1 MLNKLKAKFSARSKQ
16 NRSSR
21 LMDSEDSLKSSLPPP
36 FICAYGSSDFLD
48 QLKTPKNTKPEQNLI
63 QLDKAF
69 ANKLILKCH
78 EHVLAILLSD
88 GSIYTY
94 GGFPDTKISSKD
106 THKITSL
113 DAITVKDVEVGG
125 THMFVI
131 NNQGNVYGWGLNDR
145 FQLGSEEM
153 NEKPKLLKS
162 IPLNNKVVSI
172 SCGFNHS
179 LFLLSDGS
187 VWSSG
192 SNSFGQLGYETDS
205 ISKQSV
211 MARINSINGIPF
223 RQVVAGYFHS
233 LVLTYSGV
241 VFAWGKN
248 SHGQLG
254 TGDRINKPFPTRVNP
269 LKHQKVRYIAAGKNH
284 TVALTLDGGVF
295 TFGSNEYG
303 QLGHGKNSG
312 DFSVNPR
319 KIFELMGTTVT
330 QIACGK
336 NHTIAFVGES
346 SHLYTFGNNYK
357 SQLGYTDTSPDKN
370 YNPFL
375 VTGPWSSKTQQP
387 SLTNFDMRVH
397 TVVAGGNSTVVNL
410 ALKICAKVDQR
421 VLSTEN
427 NDSEISMF
435 TDSFVKELC
444 GASESDFKK
453 PKMKS
458 QIETLKE
465 ILSSQSCLNVSFLA
479 EDHDKTQGSYPGVNM
494 MKARLIFSKL
504 GSSKSKAIE
513 QTMKDA
519 LTNELFPS
527 LTQSPPDIEV
537 LRLYLVLP
545 ECHLFQKSGMQEI
558 PLRFAEKV
566 LGLKN
571 NASKVLDKWYNSLEP
586 MFFNKLVETYK
597 QVVFVLLKEP
607 QAYNRLQF
615 DLGVSFNMLDK
626 LYKINFMNE
635 PIIPYQKFYLKDVN
649 RYINLKTDYDQWIR
663 KLSRTTLCS
672 FPFLLDSKVK
682 TEILQ
687 IDAHHQKQIAFNHA
701 TERNLG
707 AIFGLTGGGY
717 LESPRLEITV
727 NRSDIVTKTLNQ
739 LSNYHTSSLKK
750 PLLVKFEGEEGEDA
764 GGIRKEFFMLIL
776 KEILDPKYGM
786 FESYEESRLMWF
798 SDYKGLVEDQM
809 YFLVGIVLGLAIYN
823 DTIID
828 ISFPKALYKK
838 LLGESVDMSDL
849 KELDPTLYKNFQELL
864 NYDEE
869 ENGGS
874 VEDVFCLT
882 FSIDKD
888 NFGKVVTVN
897 LVENGSEKNVTKSNR
912 AEYVNAY
919 IEYLF
924 NTSVQEPF
932 KAFKTGFLKVCG
944 GEILNLFKPTELMEM
959 VIGNQN
965 YNWEDLE
972 KNTEYKGVYYRQHKV
987 INMFWN
993 VFHDFD
999 VTKKKKFL
1007 LFLTGSDKVPITGL
1021 KIIIQSVKL
1030 GDTHLPV
1037 AHTCFNL
1044 LDLPQYS
1051 STNVMRTKLS
1061 TAINYNQ
1068 EFHLV

>member
-1 MLNKLKAKFSARSKQ
+1 MLNRLKQKFSAKSRQSS
-16 NRSSR
+16 SSR
-21 LMDSEDSLKSSLPPP
+21 SLDSENGSLISNLPPTYV
-36 FICAYGSSDFLD
+36 CAYGSSDFLD
-48 QLKTPKNTKPEQNLI
+48 DLKTPNNTQNEQNLI
-63 QLDKAF
+63 KLDKAF
-69 ANKLILKCH
+69 VNKLILKCH

-88 GSIYTY
+88 GSLYTY
-94 GGFPDTKISSKD
+94 GGFPDTKMPSKD

-113 DAITVKDVEVGG
+113 DAITVKYVEVGG

-131 NNQGNVYGWGLNDR
+131 DDQGNVYGWGLNDR
-145 FQLGSEEM
+145 FQLGSEDM

-162 IPLNNKVVSI
+162 IPSNNKVVSI
-172 SCGFNHS
+172 SCGFNHT
-179 LFLLSDGS
+179 LFLLSNGS

-192 SNSFGQLGYETDS
+192 SNSFGQLGYETETNN
-205 ISKQSV
+205 KQCV
-211 MARINSINGIPF
+211 MTRINTISGIPF

-254 TGDRINKPFPTRVNP
+254 TGDQFNKTFPTRVNP
-269 LKHQKVRYIAAGKNH
+269 LKHQKVRFIAAGKNH
-284 TVALTLDGGVF
+284 TAALTLEGGVF

-312 DFSVNPR
+312 DVSVNPR

-330 QIACGK
+330 QIDCGK
-336 NHTIAFVGES
+336 NHTLAFVGES
-346 SHLYTFGNNYK
+346 CQLYTFGNNNK
-357 SQLGYTDTSPDKN
+357 SQLGYNDTTPEKN

-375 VTGPWSSKTQQP
+375 VVGPWSSKSSQP
-387 SLTNFDMRVH
+387 NLNMKVH
-397 TVVAGGNSTVVNL
+397 TVIAGGNSTVINIVLNK
-410 ALKICAKVDQR
+410 ALKLDQR
-421 VLSTEN
+421 MLST
-427 NDSEISMF
+427 SEISKF
-435 TDSFVKELC
+435 TDSFIKELC
-444 GASESDFKK
+444 EASESDFKK

-458 QIETLKE
+458 HIELLKE
-465 ILSSQSCLNVSFLA
+465 ILSSQSCLNASFLA

-494 MKARLIFSKL
+494 MKARLTFSKL
-504 GSSKSKAIE
+504 GLSKSKVVE
-513 QTMKDA
+513 QIMKDV
-519 LTNELFPS
+519 LTNQLFPS

-558 PLRFAEKV
+558 PLKFAEKV

-571 NASKVLDKWYNSLEP
+571 NASKVLNKWFNSLEP
-586 MFFNKLVETYK
+586 MFFSKLVDTYK
-597 QVVFVLLKEP
+597 QIVFVLLKQP
-607 QAYNRLQF
+607 QAYDRLQF
-615 DLGVSFNMLDK
+615 DLGISFNMLDK
-626 LYKINFMNE
+626 LYKVNFLSK

-649 RYINLKTDYDQWIR
+649 RYINLKADYEQWIR
-663 KLSRTTLCS
+663 KLSRTTLCN

-687 IDAHHQKQIAFNHA
+687 IDAHHQKQMAYSQIQ
-701 TERNLG
+701 ERNFGTL
-707 AIFGLTGGGY
+707 FGLNRGGY

-727 NRSDIVTKTLNQ
+727 NRNDIVTKTLNQ
-739 LSNYHTSSLKK
+739 LSNHHTSSLKK
-750 PLLVKFEGEEGEDA
+750 PLMVKFEGEEGEDA
-764 GGIRKEFFMLIL
+764 GGVRKEFFLLIL
-776 KEILDPKYGM
+776 REILDPKYGM
-786 FESYEESRLMWF
+786 FQNYEESRLMWF
-798 SDYKGLVEDQM
+798 SDYKIVEDQM

-828 ISFPKALYKK
+828 ISFPLALYKK
-838 LLGESVDMSDL
+838 LLGENIDMYDL
-849 KELDPTLYKNFQELL
+849 KELDPTLYKSFQQILNF
-864 NYDEE
+864 DEE
-869 ENGGS
+869 ENGS
-874 VEDVFCLT
+874 TIEDVFSLT
-882 FSIDKD
+882 FSIDKEQ
-888 NFGKVVTVN
+888 FGEVVSID
-897 LVENGSEKNVTKSNR
+897 LVESGSEKNVTKSNR
-912 AEYVNAY
+912 TDYVNAY
-919 IEYLF
+919 IDYMF
-924 NTSVQEPF
+924 NTSVQESF
-932 KAFKTGFLKVCG
+932 KAFKDGFLKVCG

-987 INMFWN
+987 INMFWE
-993 VFHDFD
+993 VFHKFD
-999 VTKKKKFL
+999 VNNKKKFL

-1044 LDLPQYS
+1044 LDLPEYS
-1051 STNVMRTKLS
+1051 TINVMKMKLS